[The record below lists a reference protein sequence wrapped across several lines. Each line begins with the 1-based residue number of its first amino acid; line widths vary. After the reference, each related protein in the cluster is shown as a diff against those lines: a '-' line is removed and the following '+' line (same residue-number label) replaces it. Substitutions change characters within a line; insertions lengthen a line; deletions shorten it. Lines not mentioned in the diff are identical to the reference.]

1 MWKSFYRY
9 LKEKTQKNR
18 MRRKK
23 NSRILSFPIDLYL
36 HIYCREEKESV
47 IEKAKEM
54 FADLDGSGDGEVS
67 QDEFVE
73 GCMQD
78 EDLVRMLSE
87 N

>member
-23 NSRILSFPIDLYL
+23 KSKVHTFPIDLYL
-36 HIYCREEKESV
+36 HCREEKESV

-78 EDLVRMLSE
+78 EDLARMLSE
-87 N
+87 Y